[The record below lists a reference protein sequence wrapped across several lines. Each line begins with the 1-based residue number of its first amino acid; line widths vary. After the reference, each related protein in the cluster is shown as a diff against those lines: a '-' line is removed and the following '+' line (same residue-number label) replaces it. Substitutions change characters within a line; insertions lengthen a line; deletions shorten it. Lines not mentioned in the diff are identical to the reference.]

1 MESKYP
7 FDQWKCLKIELKKI
21 NKIIINYKIL
31 MPLIALSISNL
42 PCYAQ
47 LPAGIKQAE
56 KIYGGVWTDKKTTR
70 HLQISFG
77 NDQFATITDWTSK
90 YQKKESGDVY
100 KALIKNGKL
109 IMPEDTEHHVSYSE
123 IIAENKI
130 LIYRTKV
137 VGNGKALSWDKQVFT
152 RK

>member
-1 MESKYP
+1 M
-7 FDQWKCLKIELKKI
+7 
-21 NKIIINYKIL
+21 IINYKIL
-31 MPLIALSISNL
+31 MSFIALSISKIH
-42 PCYAQ
+42 CYAQ
-47 LPAGIKQAE
+47 SPAGAKQTE
-56 KIYGGVWTDKKTTR
+56 KIYEGVWTDKKTTR
-70 HLQISFG
+70 HLQISFENG
-77 NDQFATITDWTSK
+77 QFATVTDWTSK

-109 IMPEDTEHHVSYSE
+109 IMPEDTEHHVLYSE

>member
-1 MESKYP
+1 MS
-7 FDQWKCLKIELKKI
+7 F
-21 NKIIINYKIL
+21 
-31 MPLIALSISNL
+31 IALSISKIH
-42 PCYAQ
+42 CYAQ
-47 LPAGIKQAE
+47 SPAGAKQTE
-56 KIYGGVWTDKKTTR
+56 KIYEGVWTDKKTTR
-70 HLQISFG
+70 HLQISFENG
-77 NDQFATITDWTSK
+77 QFATITDWTSK

-100 KALIKNGKL
+100 KALIINGKL

-137 VGNGKALSWDKQVFT
+137 LGNGKALSWDKQVFS

>member
-1 MESKYP
+1 M
-7 FDQWKCLKIELKKI
+7 
-21 NKIIINYKIL
+21 IINYKIL
-31 MPLIALSISNL
+31 LPFITLSISNL
-42 PCYAQ
+42 HCYAQ
-47 LPAGIKQAE
+47 LPAGTKQIE

-70 HLQISFG
+70 HLQISFE
-77 NDQFATITDWTSK
+77 NDQFVTITDWTSK

-109 IMPEDTEHHVSYSE
+109 IMPEDTEHHTAYSE
-123 IIAENKI
+123 ITAENKI

-137 VGNGKALSWDKQVFT
+137 VGNDKKLSWDKQEFT